1 MLGLF
6 QSATRIPPGRVPM
19 IDASMPCFF
28 VFFVFFQISGIM
40 LVAFWWFFHTF
51 WGFGGQVG
59 SGSEKAWKR
68 SPNTQKKL
76 TLFHKKTMFFLSRF
90 FCDFIQYSG
99 EAFLQLWWPKC
110 LKWGTIGSTFPNILL
125 ESCKGETYGSVYT
138 KHYFSRF
145 LGVGF
150 GNVGPLFLSGFPNW
164 IQGCQFVIFS
174 EI

>member
-1 MLGLF
+1 MLRCLVSLVF
-6 QSATRIPPGRVPM
+6 F
-19 IDASMPCFF
+19 CFF
-28 VFFVFFQISGIM
+28 RISGII

-68 SPNTQKKL
+68 SPNTQKNL

-150 GNVGPLFLSGFPNW
+150 GNVGPLFSSGFPNW
-164 IQGCQFVIFS
+164 IQGCHFVIFS